1 LRGRDDPPGILV
13 MGDTEEGSSAPSIPN
28 DTFKPFSFSVEQLA
42 ESVSEAS
49 VTFNTHGLLHI
60 QGILSEA
67 VVDALHAR
75 IESELALRREDANAE
90 AWFGDVYGFEEKGFR
105 WDMKLTRSP
114 AVRDALVSVIQ
125 VIKALLESRK
135 PSWQLAELA
144 AMCTFPGDPGQPV
157 HADTSHI
164 YDEQVVTIFVALH
177 DIDITRGPT
186 KMYPGSHVDGELH
199 MGYRKPDEDAAV
211 YCTMRKGDCAVMDS
225 RLLHCGTANRSG
237 LHRFLFYS
245 SWRPPVRR
253 PRGSTN
259 TILGRYED
267 KFYLNKWQEWAG
279 EVDDDLQLV

>member
-1 LRGRDDPPGILV
+1 
-13 MGDTEEGSSAPSIPN
+13 
-28 DTFKPFSFSVEQLA
+28 
-42 ESVSEAS
+42 
-49 VTFNTHGLLHI
+49 
-60 QGILSEA
+60 
-67 VVDALHAR
+67 
-75 IESELALRREDANAE
+75 
-90 AWFGDVYGFEEKGFR
+90 
-105 WDMKLTRSP
+105 MKLTRSP

-211 YCTMRKGDCAVMDS
+211 YCTMRKGDCAVMEAGSCTVARPTAPACTDS
-225 RLLHCGTANRSG
+225 SSIPLGGRLFAARVALPTPS
-237 LHRFLFYS
+237 
-245 SWRPPVRR
+245 
-253 PRGSTN
+253 
-259 TILGRYED
+259 
-267 KFYLNKWQEWAG
+267 WAG
-279 EVDDDLQLV
+279 TRTSFS